1 MKNSDSS
8 RVRKYRK
15 SLAPRLRWS
24 PELHDRFVEAVENL
38 GGRYQ
43 ATPKRIMQMMAV
55 KGLKISHVKSHL
67 QMHRSMKESMGSNNF
82 IAIKSYQLKESE
94 FITLFSS
101 QRQFSESP
109 NCRIQGRRRKP
120 QINENLIYHQHLLQG
135 IKESIERM
143 NERESEEE
151 EEDDEDEDESGIGW
165 TNIKMM
171 EVGEVEEVSHPNQ
184 LTTST
189 LSQSSPLN
197 LELTISMPSH

>member
-15 SLAPRLRWS
+15 SSAPRLRWS

-38 GGRYQ
+38 GGKYQ

-82 IAIKSYQLKESE
+82 IAIKNYQLKESE
-94 FITLFSS
+94 YITLFSS
-101 QRQFSESP
+101 QRQFSEAP

-120 QINENLIYHQHLLQG
+120 QIDENLIYHQHLQG
-135 IKESIERM
+135 IKESIESM
-143 NERESEEE
+143 NEIESED
-151 EEDDEDEDESGIGW
+151 EEDDESGFGW

-171 EVGEVEEVSHPNQ
+171 EVGEVEEVAQPNQ
-184 LTTST
+184 LSTST
-189 LSQSSPLN
+189 SSQSNSPLN